1 MKISNYTEF
10 RNTIEAGPVCI
21 FALDNGS
28 LNEEWKSIF
37 DATETKYK
45 SSMFL
50 RFCMITKPLSEDR
63 QFLKI
68 INDASCLI
76 VNHTTNSSIA
86 STLRDDLG
94 SVPFSVCTSNVFPNP
109 NPQPD
114 PIPPAQPTSDPSLA

>member
-1 MKISNYTEF
+1 MKISSYTEF

-50 RFCMITKPLSEDR
+50 RFCIITKPLSEDR

-76 VNHTTNSSIA
+76 VNHTINSSIT
-86 STLRDDLG
+86 STLCDDLG
-94 SVPFSVCTSNVFPNP
+94 SVPCFVCTSSLFT
-109 NPQPD
+109 QTEA
-114 PIPPAQPTSDPSLA
+114 IPPAQPTLDPSLA